1 MTQLEATEVWW
12 FSKADTTGIIRR
24 CQRERKQG
32 TYSICGPPHHCH
44 LNSHHL
50 HHKSNWLVC
59 SASSCTETHHFCT
72 AGAPLDLQSLQEKK
86 NWIVQKELQE
96 KYSQSQ
102 RSLSLILQ
110 IKQQIAFWIYTI
122 ILKLLFQSSINFDS
136 VHVFIWVIDG
146 FYGKQ
151 EVQQNKAKQYN
162 TIQNNTI
169 QYNTIQYK
177 NKN

>member
-1 MTQLEATEVWW
+1 MW
-12 FSKADTTGIIRR
+12 
-24 CQRERKQG
+24 
-32 TYSICGPPHHCH
+32 
-44 LNSHHL
+44 
-50 HHKSNWLVC
+50 
-59 SASSCTETHHFCT
+59 ASSSLPSKQSIISITNPIDSYAAPVPALKLIIF
-72 AGAPLDLQSLQEKK
+72 APLGSSWPAESSGEK

-102 RSLSLILQ
+102 RRVMWSLSLILQ

-151 EVQQNKAKQYN
+151 EVQQNKAKQSK
-162 TIQNNTI
+162 TI
-169 QYNTIQYK
+169 QYNTKTKTKIRNVKSFQIVLNQSSK
-177 NKN
+177 S